1 MADSKVRNDDA
12 LGWRLKLGV
21 IVPATNTIVEPE
33 FHSMTPAGVT
43 CHTGRFPLKD
53 VRISSDDD
61 FERLVADIHANLDR
75 AVDDLMS
82 VAPDHII
89 VGVSA
94 ESFWDGADG
103 AEVIRNRLAEKTGVS
118 VTLGSDAARVALEAV
133 AAQRIGVLTPYWPVA
148 DERVR
153 QYFNQCGFTAVRV
166 TGLKATS
173 PLKIAE
179 QSRDTLR
186 QAILD
191 LDGDDIDTIVQVG
204 TNLALAGLVDEL
216 EQELDKPVGA
226 INAALYWHALRQ
238 NGINEPISGYGRLLN
253 NL

>member
-1 MADSKVRNDDA
+1 MVDSKVRNDDA

-33 FHSMTPAGVT
+33 FHGMTPAGVT

-53 VRISSDDD
+53 VRISSDAD

-75 AVDDLMS
+75 AVDDLIS

-118 VTLGSDAARVALEAV
+118 MTLGSDAARVALEAV
-133 AAQRIGVLTPYWPVA
+133 SAQRLGVLPHYLTGA
-148 DERVR
+148 ER
-153 QYFNQCGFTAVRV
+153 
-166 TGLKATS
+166 
-173 PLKIAE
+173 
-179 QSRDTLR
+179 RDR
-186 QAILD
+186 
-191 LDGDDIDTIVQVG
+191 
-204 TNLALAGLVDEL
+204 
-216 EQELDKPVGA
+216 K
-226 INAALYWHALRQ
+226 
-238 NGINEPISGYGRLLN
+238 
-253 NL
+253 